1 MKKIRTLNPEEIELR
16 VSHVKDGV
24 ANHLLF
30 IGSRA
35 ATNLLD
41 ETYGMENWNL
51 EYKEVNNTIYGRLS
65 IWDEEYGRY
74 VYREDTGEG
83 ANISK
88 DKSLA
93 SDILK
98 RLIVR
103 FGVSELYTSPKIQI
117 PDDGYGNS
125 GYKVSEISYNENRQ
139 ITHLVIVNRFNKE
152 VFRWDKDQMS
162 IKPLSNSSSDKQITD
177 NCTTSPNTNK
187 SKKAGLSNEERLIA
201 FRDTIQGKVDD
212 KQLVSFMNFYM
223 GLDNKKNNGRS
234 IADNWAGPFDPQK
247 RFDYWVK
254 NNRTK
259 MKALSVR

>member
-1 MKKIRTLNPEEIELR
+1 MKKIRTLKPDEIELR

-30 IGSRA
+30 ICSRA

-65 IWDEEYGRY
+65 IWDEEHGRY
-74 VYREDTGEG
+74 VYREDTGEE

-103 FGVSELYTSPKIQI
+103 FGVSELYTSPRIKI

-125 GYKVSEISYNENRQ
+125 GYRVSEINYNDNRQ
-139 ITHLVIVNRFNKE
+139 ITHLVILDRFNKE
-152 VFRWDKDQMS
+152 VFRWDKDQIS
-162 IKPLSNSSSDKQITD
+162 IKPLGNTQPVKQATENYTINSDINKD
-177 NCTTSPNTNK
+177 NRDS
-187 SKKAGLSNEERLIA
+187 LSNEDKLIA
-201 FRDTIQGKVDD
+201 FRDMVQGKVDD
-212 KQLVSFMNFYM
+212 KLLTSFVNFYM
-223 GLDNKKNNGRS
+223 KLDSKKNNGKS
-234 IADNWAGPFDPQK
+234 IADNWIGSFDPQK
-247 RFDYWVK
+247 IFDYWLK
-254 NNRTK
+254 KNRTIN
-259 MKALSVR
+259 

>member
-41 ETYGMENWNL
+41 ETYGMGNWNL

-65 IWDEEYGRY
+65 IWDEEHGRY
-74 VYREDTGEG
+74 VYREDTGEE

-103 FGVSELYTSPKIQI
+103 FGVSELYTAPRIQI
-117 PDDGYGNS
+117 SDDGHGNS

-152 VFRWDKDQMS
+152 AFRWDKDQTS
-162 IKPLSNSSSDKQITD
+162 IKTLSNPLSEKQISNERTTD
-177 NCTTSPNTNK
+177 PNTN
-187 SKKAGLSNEERLIA
+187 SNEDGISNEVRLIA

-212 KQLVSFMNFYM
+212 ELLASFMNFYM
-223 GLDNKKNNGRS
+223 GLDSKKNNGKS
-234 IADNWAGPFDPQK
+234 IAYNWTVPFDPQK

>member
-16 VSHVKDGV
+16 VSHVKDGM

-65 IWDEEYGRY
+65 IWDEEHGRY
-74 VYREDTGEG
+74 VYREDTGEE

-103 FGVSELYTSPKIQI
+103 FGV
-117 PDDGYGNS
+117 
-125 GYKVSEISYNENRQ
+125 
-139 ITHLVIVNRFNKE
+139 
-152 VFRWDKDQMS
+152 
-162 IKPLSNSSSDKQITD
+162 
-177 NCTTSPNTNK
+177 
-187 SKKAGLSNEERLIA
+187 
-201 FRDTIQGKVDD
+201 
-212 KQLVSFMNFYM
+212 
-223 GLDNKKNNGRS
+223 
-234 IADNWAGPFDPQK
+234 
-247 RFDYWVK
+247 
-254 NNRTK
+254 
-259 MKALSVR
+259 